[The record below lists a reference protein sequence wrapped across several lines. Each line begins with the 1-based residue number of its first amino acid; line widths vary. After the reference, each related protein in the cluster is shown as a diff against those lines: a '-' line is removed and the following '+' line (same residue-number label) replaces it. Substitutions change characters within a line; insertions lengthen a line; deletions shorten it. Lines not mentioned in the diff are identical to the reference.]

1 MFAHWRDNTFL
12 FSAIVIVG
20 AVMASWLLDQ
30 LFGSTA
36 AVLLILQLAVVVVA
50 FQCNSRFAY
59 AAAVIEALSFNFF
72 FTTPRYSLQMFR
84 PEDIFNLV
92 VFMVVAFITSTFADL
107 YRRQQG
113 ELKQTKLQNSILLSV
128 SHDLRTTSTI
138 QTGTLTTI
146 GTLTTLNEYMPKLN
160 DLERKELLDSAT
172 SESHRLHQYIE
183 NLLQATKLQH
193 GTLKITKKDELIAN
207 IVRDAVSRLPSYT
220 EKVSMNMD
228 DAVGYLSVSRSLIE
242 QAIFNVLDNAM
253 RFSPENES
261 VEVSLSK
268 QGLSCV
274 IDVRDMGIGI
284 KAEDA
289 EKIFNL
295 FYSGANN
302 KSADSGTGMGLAVA
316 KGIITAH
323 QGEIQS
329 MPVSEGTLIR
339 IRLPLNQGAE
349 QA

>member
-1 MFAHWRDNTFL
+1 MYFMFAHWRDNTFL

-20 AVMASWLLDQ
+20 AVVASWLLDQ

-128 SHDLRTTSTI
+128 SHDLRTPLATI
-138 QTGTLTTI
+138 I

-193 GTLKITKKDELIAN
+193 GTLKITRKDESIAD
-207 IVRDAVSRLPSYT
+207 IVRDAVSRLPNYT

-268 QGLSCV
+268 QGSSCV

-289 EKIFNL
+289 EKIFSL

>member
-1 MFAHWRDNTFL
+1 MMYFMFAHWRDNTFL

-20 AVMASWLLDQ
+20 VVVASWLLDQ
-30 LFGSTA
+30 LFDSTA

-128 SHDLRTTSTI
+128 SHDLRTPLATI
-138 QTGTLTTI
+138 I
-146 GTLTTLNEYMPKLN
+146 GTLTTLNEYMTKLN

-193 GTLKITKKDELIAN
+193 GTLKITKKAEPIAN
-207 IVRDAVSRLPSYT
+207 IVRDAVSRLPNYT

-228 DAVGYLSVSRSLIE
+228 DSVGCLSVSRSLIE

-253 RFSPENES
+253 RFSPDNES

-268 QGLSCV
+268 QGSSCV

-289 EKIFNL
+289 EKIFSL

-323 QGEIQS
+323 QGDIQS
-329 MPVSEGTLIR
+329 MPVSEGTRIR

>member
-20 AVMASWLLDQ
+20 AVVASWLLDQ

-128 SHDLRTTSTI
+128 SHDLRTPLATI
-138 QTGTLTTI
+138 I

-193 GTLKITKKDELIAN
+193 GTLKITKKDESIAN
-207 IVRDAVSRLPSYT
+207 IVRDAVSRLPNYT
-220 EKVSMNMD
+220 EKVSMEMD

-253 RFSPENES
+253 RFSPENEP

-268 QGLSCV
+268 QGSSCV

-289 EKIFNL
+289 EKIFSL

>member
-20 AVMASWLLDQ
+20 AVVASWLLDQ
-30 LFGSTA
+30 LFDSTA

-128 SHDLRTTSTI
+128 SHDLRTPLATI
-138 QTGTLTTI
+138 I

-183 NLLQATKLQH
+183 NLVQATKLQH
-193 GTLKITKKDELIAN
+193 GTLKITKKDELIAD
-207 IVRDAVSRLPSYT
+207 IVRDAVSRLPNYT

-228 DAVGYLSVSRSLIE
+228 DSVGYLSVSRSLIE

-268 QGLSCV
+268 QGSSCV

-289 EKIFNL
+289 EKIFSL

>member
-20 AVMASWLLDQ
+20 AVVASWLLDQ

-128 SHDLRTTSTI
+128 SHDLRTPLATI
-138 QTGTLTTI
+138 I

-193 GTLKITKKDELIAN
+193 GTLKITKKAEPIAN
-207 IVRDAVSRLPSYT
+207 IVRDAVSRLPNYT

-228 DAVGYLSVSRSLIE
+228 DSVGCLSVSRSLIE

-253 RFSPENES
+253 RFSPDNES

-268 QGLSCV
+268 QGSSCV

-289 EKIFNL
+289 EKIFSL

-323 QGEIQS
+323 QGDIQS
-329 MPVSEGTLIR
+329 MPVSEGTRIR

>member
-1 MFAHWRDNTFL
+1 MYFMFAHWRDNTFL

-20 AVMASWLLDQ
+20 AVVASWLLDQ

-128 SHDLRTTSTI
+128 SHDLRTPLATI
-138 QTGTLTTI
+138 I
-146 GTLTTLNEYMPKLN
+146 GTLTTLNEYMPKLK

-193 GTLKITKKDELIAN
+193 GTLKITKKDELIAD
-207 IVRDAVSRLPSYT
+207 IVRDAVSRLPNYT

-228 DAVGYLSVSRSLIE
+228 DSVGYLSVSRSLIE

-268 QGLSCV
+268 QGSSCV

-289 EKIFNL
+289 EKIFSL

>member
-1 MFAHWRDNTFL
+1 MFAHWRYNTFL

-20 AVMASWLLDQ
+20 AVVASWLLDQ
-30 LFGSTA
+30 LFDSTA

-128 SHDLRTTSTI
+128 SHDLRTPLATI
-138 QTGTLTTI
+138 I
-146 GTLTTLNEYMPKLN
+146 GTLTTLNEYMTKLN

-193 GTLKITKKDELIAN
+193 GTLKITKKAEPIAN
-207 IVRDAVSRLPSYT
+207 IVRDAVSRLPNYT

-228 DAVGYLSVSRSLIE
+228 DSVGCLSVSRSLIE

-253 RFSPENES
+253 RFSPDNES

-268 QGLSCV
+268 QGSSCV

-289 EKIFNL
+289 EKIFSL

-323 QGEIQS
+323 QGDIQS
-329 MPVSEGTLIR
+329 MPVSEGTRIR

>member
-20 AVMASWLLDQ
+20 AVVASWLLDQ

-128 SHDLRTTSTI
+128 SHDLRTPLATI
-138 QTGTLTTI
+138 I

-193 GTLKITKKDELIAN
+193 GTLKITKKAEPIAN
-207 IVRDAVSRLPSYT
+207 IVRDAVSRLPNYT

-268 QGLSCV
+268 QGSSCV

-289 EKIFNL
+289 EKIFSL
-295 FYSGANN
+295 FYSGVNN

-349 QA
+349 LA

>member
-20 AVMASWLLDQ
+20 VVVASWLLDQ
-30 LFGSTA
+30 LFDSTA

-128 SHDLRTTSTI
+128 SHDLRTPLATI
-138 QTGTLTTI
+138 I
-146 GTLTTLNEYMPKLN
+146 GTLTTLNEYMTKLN

-193 GTLKITKKDELIAN
+193 GTLKITKKAEPIAN
-207 IVRDAVSRLPSYT
+207 IVRDAVSRLPNYT

-228 DAVGYLSVSRSLIE
+228 DSVGCLSVSRSLIE

-253 RFSPENES
+253 RFSPDNES

-268 QGLSCV
+268 QGSSCV

-289 EKIFNL
+289 EKIFSL

-323 QGEIQS
+323 QGDIQS
-329 MPVSEGTLIR
+329 MPVSEGTRIR

>member
-20 AVMASWLLDQ
+20 AVVASWLLDQ

-128 SHDLRTTSTI
+128 SHDLRTPLATI
-138 QTGTLTTI
+138 I

-160 DLERKELLDSAT
+160 GLERKELLDSAT

-193 GTLKITKKDELIAN
+193 GTLKITKKDESIAD
-207 IVRDAVSRLPSYT
+207 IVRDAVSRLPNYT

-242 QAIFNVLDNAM
+242 QAIFNALDNAM

-268 QGLSCV
+268 QGSSCV

-289 EKIFNL
+289 EKIFSL
-295 FYSGANN
+295 FYSGVNN

>member
-1 MFAHWRDNTFL
+1 MFAHWRYNTFL

-20 AVMASWLLDQ
+20 AVVASWLLDQ
-30 LFGSTA
+30 LFDSTA

-128 SHDLRTTSTI
+128 SHDLRTPLATI
-138 QTGTLTTI
+138 I

-193 GTLKITKKDELIAN
+193 DTLKITKKDEPIAN
-207 IVRDAVSRLPSYT
+207 IVRDAVSRLPNYT

-228 DAVGYLSVSRSLIE
+228 DSVGYLSVSRSLIE

-253 RFSPENES
+253 RFSPENEP

-268 QGLSCV
+268 QGSSCV

-289 EKIFNL
+289 EKIFSL

-329 MPVSEGTLIR
+329 MPVSEGTLVR

>member
-1 MFAHWRDNTFL
+1 MFFMFAHWRDNTFL

-20 AVMASWLLDQ
+20 AVVASWLLDQ

-128 SHDLRTTSTI
+128 SHDLRTPLATI
-138 QTGTLTTI
+138 I

-193 GTLKITKKDELIAN
+193 GTLKIT
-207 IVRDAVSRLPSYT
+207 
-220 EKVSMNMD
+220 
-228 DAVGYLSVSRSLIE
+228 
-242 QAIFNVLDNAM
+242 
-253 RFSPENES
+253 
-261 VEVSLSK
+261 
-268 QGLSCV
+268 
-274 IDVRDMGIGI
+274 
-284 KAEDA
+284 
-289 EKIFNL
+289 
-295 FYSGANN
+295 
-302 KSADSGTGMGLAVA
+302 
-316 KGIITAH
+316 
-323 QGEIQS
+323 
-329 MPVSEGTLIR
+329 
-339 IRLPLNQGAE
+339 
-349 QA
+349 

>member
-20 AVMASWLLDQ
+20 AVVASWLLDQ

-50 FQCNSRFAY
+50 FQCSSRFAY

-128 SHDLRTTSTI
+128 SHDLRTPLATI
-138 QTGTLTTI
+138 I

-160 DLERKELLDSAT
+160 GLERKELLDSAT

-193 GTLKITKKDELIAN
+193 GTLKITKKDESIAN
-207 IVRDAVSRLPSYT
+207 IVRDAVSRLPNYT
-220 EKVSMNMD
+220 EKVSMNID

-253 RFSPENES
+253 GFSPENES

-268 QGLSCV
+268 QGSSCV

-289 EKIFNL
+289 EKIFSL

>member
-1 MFAHWRDNTFL
+1 MMYFMFAHWRDNTFL

-20 AVMASWLLDQ
+20 AVVASWLLDQ
-30 LFGSTA
+30 LFDSTA

-128 SHDLRTTSTI
+128 SHDLRTPLATI
-138 QTGTLTTI
+138 I

-193 GTLKITKKDELIAN
+193 DTLKITRKDEPIAN
-207 IVRDAVSRLPSYT
+207 IVRDAVSRLPNYT

-228 DAVGYLSVSRSLIE
+228 DSAGYLSVSRSLIE

-253 RFSPENES
+253 RFSPENEP

-268 QGLSCV
+268 QGSSCV

-289 EKIFNL
+289 EKIFSL

-302 KSADSGTGMGLAVA
+302 KSADSGIGMGLAVA

>member
-1 MFAHWRDNTFL
+1 MMYFMFAHWRDNTFL

-20 AVMASWLLDQ
+20 AVVASWLLDQ
-30 LFGSTA
+30 LFDSTA

-128 SHDLRTTSTI
+128 SHDLRTPLATI
-138 QTGTLTTI
+138 I

-193 GTLKITKKDELIAN
+193 GTLKITKKDELIAD
-207 IVRDAVSRLPSYT
+207 IVRDAVSRLPNYT

-228 DAVGYLSVSRSLIE
+228 DSVGYLSVSRSLIE

-268 QGLSCV
+268 QGSSCV

-289 EKIFNL
+289 EKIFSL

>member
-1 MFAHWRDNTFL
+1 MFVQWRDNTFL
-12 FSAIVIVG
+12 FSTTVIVG
-20 AVMASWLLDQ
+20 AVVVSWLLDQ

-92 VFMVVAFITSTFADL
+92 VFMVMAFITSTFADL

-128 SHDLRTTSTI
+128 SHDLRTPLATI
-138 QTGTLTTI
+138 I

-193 GTLKITKKDELIAN
+193 GTLKITKKDELIAD
-207 IVRDAVSRLPSYT
+207 IVRDAVSRLPNYT

-228 DAVGYLSVSRSLIE
+228 DSVGYLSVSRSLIE

-268 QGLSCV
+268 QGSSCV

-284 KAEDA
+284 KAEDT
-289 EKIFNL
+289 EKIFSL
-295 FYSGANN
+295 FYSGVNN

-323 QGEIQS
+323 QGYIQS

>member
-1 MFAHWRDNTFL
+1 MYFMFAHWRDNTFL

-20 AVMASWLLDQ
+20 AVVASWLLDQ
-30 LFGSTA
+30 LFDSTA

-128 SHDLRTTSTI
+128 SHDLRTPLATI
-138 QTGTLTTI
+138 I

-193 GTLKITKKDELIAN
+193 GTLKITKKDEPIAN
-207 IVRDAVSRLPSYT
+207 IVRDAVSRLPNYT

-228 DAVGYLSVSRSLIE
+228 DSVGYLSVSRTLIE
-242 QAIFNVLDNAM
+242 QAFFNVLDNAM
-253 RFSPENES
+253 RFSPENEP

-268 QGLSCV
+268 QGSSCV

-289 EKIFNL
+289 EKIFSL

-349 QA
+349 QT

>member
-20 AVMASWLLDQ
+20 AVVASWLLDQ

-92 VFMVVAFITSTFADL
+92 VFMVVAFITSSFADL

-128 SHDLRTTSTI
+128 SHDLRTPLATI
-138 QTGTLTTI
+138 I

-193 GTLKITKKDELIAN
+193 GTLKITKKAEPIAN
-207 IVRDAVSRLPSYT
+207 IVRDAVSRLPNYT

-228 DAVGYLSVSRSLIE
+228 DSVDYLSVSRSLIE

-253 RFSPENES
+253 RFSPENEP

-268 QGLSCV
+268 QGSSCV

-289 EKIFNL
+289 EKIFSL

>member
-1 MFAHWRDNTFL
+1 MMYFMFAHWRDNTFL

-20 AVMASWLLDQ
+20 AVVASWLLDQ
-30 LFGSTA
+30 LFDSTA

-50 FQCNSRFAY
+50 FQCSSRFAY

-128 SHDLRTTSTI
+128 SHDLRTPLATI
-138 QTGTLTTI
+138 I

-193 GTLKITKKDELIAN
+193 GTLKITKKAEPIAN
-207 IVRDAVSRLPSYT
+207 IVRDAVSRLPNYT

-268 QGLSCV
+268 QGSSCV

-289 EKIFNL
+289 EKIFSL

>member
-1 MFAHWRDNTFL
+1 MFVQWRDNTFL
-12 FSAIVIVG
+12 FSTTVIVG
-20 AVMASWLLDQ
+20 AVVVSWLLDQ

-128 SHDLRTTSTI
+128 SHDLRTPLATI
-138 QTGTLTTI
+138 I
-146 GTLTTLNEYMPKLN
+146 GTLTTLNEYMPKLD

-183 NLLQATKLQH
+183 NLLQATKFQH
-193 GTLKITKKDELIAN
+193 GTLKITKKDELIAD
-207 IVRDAVSRLPSYT
+207 IVRDAVSRLPNYT

-228 DAVGYLSVSRSLIE
+228 DSVGYLSVSRSLIE

-268 QGLSCV
+268 QGSSCV

-289 EKIFNL
+289 EKIFSL

-323 QGEIQS
+323 QGYIQS
-329 MPVSEGTLIR
+329 MPVSEGTLIH

>member
-1 MFAHWRDNTFL
+1 MYFMFAHWRDNTFL
-12 FSAIVIVG
+12 FSVILIVG
-20 AVMASWLLDQ
+20 AVVASWLLDQ

-128 SHDLRTTSTI
+128 SHDLRTPLATI
-138 QTGTLTTI
+138 I
-146 GTLTTLNEYMPKLN
+146 GTLTTLNEYMPKLK

-193 GTLKITKKDELIAN
+193 GTLKITKKDELIAD
-207 IVRDAVSRLPSYT
+207 IVRDAVSRLPNYT

-228 DAVGYLSVSRSLIE
+228 DSVGYLSVSRSLIE

-253 RFSPENES
+253 RFSSENES

-268 QGLSCV
+268 QGSSCV

-289 EKIFNL
+289 EEIFSL

>member
-1 MFAHWRDNTFL
+1 M
-12 FSAIVIVG
+12 
-20 AVMASWLLDQ
+20 
-30 LFGSTA
+30 
-36 AVLLILQLAVVVVA
+36 VA

-128 SHDLRTTSTI
+128 SHDLRTPLATI
-138 QTGTLTTI
+138 I

-193 GTLKITKKDELIAN
+193 GILKITKKDEPIAN
-207 IVRDAVSRLPSYT
+207 IVRDAVSRLPNYT

-228 DAVGYLSVSRSLIE
+228 DSVGYLSVSRSLIE

-253 RFSPENES
+253 RFSPENEP

-268 QGLSCV
+268 QGSSCV

-289 EKIFNL
+289 EKIFSL

-329 MPVSEGTLIR
+329 MPVSEGTLVR

>member
-1 MFAHWRDNTFL
+1 MYFMFAHWRDNTFL

-20 AVMASWLLDQ
+20 AVVASWLLDQ

-72 FTTPRYSLQMFR
+72 FTTPRYSLQMFL

-128 SHDLRTTSTI
+128 SHDLRTPLATI
-138 QTGTLTTI
+138 I
-146 GTLTTLNEYMPKLN
+146 GTLTTLNEYMTKLN

-193 GTLKITKKDELIAN
+193 GTLKITKKDELIAD
-207 IVRDAVSRLPSYT
+207 IVRDAVSRLPNYT

-228 DAVGYLSVSRSLIE
+228 DSVGYLSVSRSLIE

-268 QGLSCV
+268 QGSSCV

-289 EKIFNL
+289 EKIFSL

>member
-1 MFAHWRDNTFL
+1 MYFMFAHWRDNTFL

-20 AVMASWLLDQ
+20 AVVASWLLDQ

-128 SHDLRTTSTI
+128 SHDLRTPLATI
-138 QTGTLTTI
+138 I
-146 GTLTTLNEYMPKLN
+146 GTLTTLNEYMPKLK

-193 GTLKITKKDELIAN
+193 GTLKITKKDELIAD
-207 IVRDAVSRLPSYT
+207 IVRDAVSRLPNYI

-228 DAVGYLSVSRSLIE
+228 DSVGYLSVSRSLIE

-253 RFSPENES
+253 RFSSENES

-268 QGLSCV
+268 QGSSCV

-289 EKIFNL
+289 EKIFSL

-302 KSADSGTGMGLAVA
+302 KPADSGTGMGLAVA

>member
-20 AVMASWLLDQ
+20 AVVASWLLDQ
-30 LFGSTA
+30 LFDSTA

-128 SHDLRTTSTI
+128 SHDLRTPLATI
-138 QTGTLTTI
+138 I

-193 GTLKITKKDELIAN
+193 GTLKITKKAEPIAN
-207 IVRDAVSRLPSYT
+207 IVRDAVSRLPNYT
-220 EKVSMNMD
+220 EKVSLNMD
-228 DAVGYLSVSRSLIE
+228 DSVDYLSVSRSLIE

-261 VEVSLSK
+261 VEISLSK
-268 QGLSCV
+268 QGSSCV

-289 EKIFNL
+289 EKIFSL
-295 FYSGANN
+295 FYSGVNN

>member
-1 MFAHWRDNTFL
+1 MYFMFAHWRDNTFL

-20 AVMASWLLDQ
+20 AVVASWLLDQ

-128 SHDLRTTSTI
+128 SHDLRTPLATI
-138 QTGTLTTI
+138 I

-160 DLERKELLDSAT
+160 GLERKELLDSAT

-193 GTLKITKKDELIAN
+193 GTLKITKKAEPIAN
-207 IVRDAVSRLPSYT
+207 IVRDAVSRLPNYT

-228 DAVGYLSVSRSLIE
+228 DSVDYLSVSRSLIE

-268 QGLSCV
+268 QGSSCV

-289 EKIFNL
+289 EKIFSL

>member
-20 AVMASWLLDQ
+20 AVVASWLLDQ

-50 FQCNSRFAY
+50 FQCSSRFAY

-128 SHDLRTTSTI
+128 SHDLRTPLATI
-138 QTGTLTTI
+138 I

-193 GTLKITKKDELIAN
+193 GTLKITKKDESIAD
-207 IVRDAVSRLPSYT
+207 IVRDAVSRLPNYT

-228 DAVGYLSVSRSLIE
+228 DSVGYLSVSRSLIE

-268 QGLSCV
+268 QGSSCV

-289 EKIFNL
+289 EKIFSL

>member
-20 AVMASWLLDQ
+20 AVVASWLLDQ

-72 FTTPRYSLQMFR
+72 FTTPRCSLQMFR

-128 SHDLRTTSTI
+128 SHDLRTPLATI
-138 QTGTLTTI
+138 I

-193 GTLKITKKDELIAN
+193 GTLKINRKDEPIAN
-207 IVRDAVSRLPSYT
+207 IVRDAVSRLPNYT

-268 QGLSCV
+268 QGSSCV

-289 EKIFNL
+289 EKIFSL

-329 MPVSEGTLIR
+329 MPVSKGMLIR

>member
-20 AVMASWLLDQ
+20 AVVASWLLDQ

-72 FTTPRYSLQMFR
+72 FTTPRYSLQMLR

-128 SHDLRTTSTI
+128 SHDLRTPLATI
-138 QTGTLTTI
+138 I

-193 GTLKITKKDELIAN
+193 GTLKITKKDESIAD
-207 IVRDAVSRLPSYT
+207 IVRDAVSRLPNYT

-242 QAIFNVLDNAM
+242 QAFFNVLDNAM
-253 RFSPENES
+253 RFSPENEP

-268 QGLSCV
+268 QGSSCV

-289 EKIFNL
+289 EKIFSL

>member
-12 FSAIVIVG
+12 FSAIVIIG
-20 AVMASWLLDQ
+20 AVVASWLLDQ

-128 SHDLRTTSTI
+128 SHDLRTPLATI
-138 QTGTLTTI
+138 I
-146 GTLTTLNEYMPKLN
+146 GTLTTLNEYMPKLK

-193 GTLKITKKDELIAN
+193 GTLKITKKDELIAD
-207 IVRDAVSRLPSYT
+207 IVRDAVSRLPNYT

-228 DAVGYLSVSRSLIE
+228 DSVGYLSVSRSLIE

-268 QGLSCV
+268 QGSSYV

-289 EKIFNL
+289 EKIFSL

>member
-20 AVMASWLLDQ
+20 AVVASWLLDQ

-50 FQCNSRFAY
+50 FQCSSRFAY

-128 SHDLRTTSTI
+128 SHDLRTPLATI
-138 QTGTLTTI
+138 I

-160 DLERKELLDSAT
+160 GLERKELLDSAT

-193 GTLKITKKDELIAN
+193 GTLKITKKDESIAD
-207 IVRDAVSRLPSYT
+207 IVRDAVSRLPNYT

-268 QGLSCV
+268 QGSSCV

-289 EKIFNL
+289 EKIFSL

>member
-20 AVMASWLLDQ
+20 AVVASWLLDQ
-30 LFGSTA
+30 LFDSTA

-128 SHDLRTTSTI
+128 SHDLRTPLATI
-138 QTGTLTTI
+138 I

-193 GTLKITKKDELIAN
+193 GTLKITKKDELIAD
-207 IVRDAVSRLPSYT
+207 IVRDAVSRLPNYT

-228 DAVGYLSVSRSLIE
+228 DSVGYLSVSRSLIE

-268 QGLSCV
+268 QGSSCV

-289 EKIFNL
+289 EKIFSL

>member
-1 MFAHWRDNTFL
+1 MFAHWRDNIFL

-20 AVMASWLLDQ
+20 AVVASWLLDQ

-72 FTTPRYSLQMFR
+72 FTTPRYSLQMLR

-128 SHDLRTTSTI
+128 SHDLRTPLATI
-138 QTGTLTTI
+138 I

-193 GTLKITKKDELIAN
+193 GTLKITKKAEPIAN
-207 IVRDAVSRLPSYT
+207 IVRDAVSRLPNYT

-228 DAVGYLSVSRSLIE
+228 DSVDYLSVSRSLIE

-268 QGLSCV
+268 QGSSCV

-289 EKIFNL
+289 EKIFSL
-295 FYSGANN
+295 FYSGVNN

>member
-1 MFAHWRDNTFL
+1 MMYFMFAHWRDNTFL
-12 FSAIVIVG
+12 FSAIVIIG
-20 AVMASWLLDQ
+20 AVVASWLLDQ

-128 SHDLRTTSTI
+128 SHDLRTPLATI
-138 QTGTLTTI
+138 I
-146 GTLTTLNEYMPKLN
+146 GTLTTLNEYMPKLK

-193 GTLKITKKDELIAN
+193 GTLKITKKDELIAD
-207 IVRDAVSRLPSYT
+207 IVRDAVSRLPNYT

-228 DAVGYLSVSRSLIE
+228 DSVGYLSVSRSLIE

-268 QGLSCV
+268 QGSSCV

-289 EKIFNL
+289 EKIFSL